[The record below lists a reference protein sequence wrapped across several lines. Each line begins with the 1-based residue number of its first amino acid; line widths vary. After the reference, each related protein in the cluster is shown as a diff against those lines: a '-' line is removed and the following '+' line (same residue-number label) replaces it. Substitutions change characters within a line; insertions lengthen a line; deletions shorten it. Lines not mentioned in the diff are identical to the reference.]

1 MGCTLCR
8 ALMERAPKRG
18 SRVRLFKEWDLECS
32 PFMIQERKVKYMA
45 LHVAKSGFSTLLKD
59 GARHFSGTDESLL
72 RNIEACT
79 DLSDLI
85 RTSYGPIGMSK
96 MVVNHLEKLFVT
108 KDAATIV
115 NEVEIQHPA
124 AKLMVI
130 AAQQMEKEVGDGTNM
145 VLMLAGSLLEG
156 AEELIRA
163 GLSSSDI
170 LDGYDRACKRV
181 LELLGNLSVFTV
193 ENIRDKEVV
202 SRALRSSIASKQFP
216 YQDFLSGL
224 IADCCISILPE
235 NPKNFDVDC
244 VRIVKIPGAGVRDS
258 FQVSGMLFKRG
269 VEGDISSVENAKVV
283 VYSCPFDSPSTETK
297 GTVLITSANELSGYS
312 QGEEEAVEKLVI
324 SLSEAGVNVVV
335 SGGKVGDISL
345 HYLNKYNIMA
355 LRFVSKFDMRR
366 ICSIVGCTALPRIV
380 TPTQDDCG
388 SCGSV
393 YIKEIGATHVVVF
406 EQAVGDSKIGT
417 LVIRGA
423 TDNLL
428 DEVERGINDT
438 VNCFKAITRD
448 GRLLP
453 GAGATEVELAK
464 KLASYADT
472 CPGLDQ
478 YAVKKYAE
486 ALESLPRAIAENA
499 GYKGPDIL
507 SKLLVAHQKG
517 QVNQGINV
525 MTGGIVDA
533 LSEKI
538 LDLLITKEWAIKLAT
553 QAATTILRIDQIIM
567 SKAAGGPKP
576 PANKNWDED

>member
-1 MGCTLCR
+1 M
-8 ALMERAPKRG
+8 
-18 SRVRLFKEWDLECS
+18 
-32 PFMIQERKVKYMA
+32 
-45 LHVAKSGFSTLLKD
+45 
-59 GARHFSGTDESLL
+59 
-72 RNIEACT
+72 N
-79 DLSDLI
+79 
-85 RTSYGPIGMSK
+85 K

-115 NEVEIQHPA
+115 DEVEIQHPA

-145 VLMLAGSLLEG
+145 VLVLAGGLLEG

-163 GLSSSDI
+163 GLSSTDI
-170 LDGYDRACKRV
+170 LEGYDKACKRV
-181 LELLGNLSVFTV
+181 IELLGNLSVFTI

-202 SRALRSSIASKQFP
+202 SRALRSSIASKQFAH
-216 YQDFLSGL
+216 QDFLSSL
-224 IADCCISILPE
+224 TADCCISILPE

-244 VRIVKIPGAGVRDS
+244 VRIVKIAGAGVRDS
-258 FQVSGMLFKRG
+258 FLVNGIMFKRG
-269 VEGDISSVENAKVV
+269 VEGDVTAVDNAKIV
-283 VYSCPFDSPSTETK
+283 VYSCPFEAPGTETK
-297 GTVLITSANELSGYS
+297 GTVLIRTADELSGYS
-312 QGEEEAVEKLVI
+312 EGEENSVERMVLA
-324 SLSEAGVNVVV
+324 LSEAGVNAII
-335 SGGKVGDISL
+335 SGGKVGDMCL

-355 LRFVSKFDMRR
+355 IRFVSKFDIRR
-366 ICSIVGCTALPRIV
+366 ICSIVSCSALPRIV
-380 TPTQDDCG
+380 PPTAKECG
-388 SCGSV
+388 SCKRI
-393 YIKEIGATHVVVF
+393 YIDEISATQVVVF
-406 EQAVGDSKIGT
+406 EQNPGDSKIAT
-417 LVIRGA
+417 LVLRGA
-423 TDNLL
+423 TDNLI
-428 DEVERGINDT
+428 DEVERGIHDT

-464 KLASYADT
+464 KLTSYADT

-517 QVNQGINV
+517 QANQGIDV

-553 QAATTILRIDQIIM
+553 QAAVTVLRVDQIILA
-567 SKAAGGPKP
+567 KTAGGPKP
-576 PANKNWDED
+576 PDKKNWDED